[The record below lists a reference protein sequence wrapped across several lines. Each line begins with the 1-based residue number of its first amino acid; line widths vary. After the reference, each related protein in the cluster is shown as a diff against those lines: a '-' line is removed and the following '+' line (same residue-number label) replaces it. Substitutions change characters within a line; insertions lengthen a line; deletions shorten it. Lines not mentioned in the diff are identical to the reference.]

1 MFAGRREGKLR
12 GVEDLEA
19 CVRAMQGATGVGAK
33 DTVLY
38 GRSAGGYLV
47 GTAIV
52 RHPMGELF
60 GGAYVEV
67 PYVDVLRTASNPS
80 LPLTAFEYL
89 EFGDPA
95 RRLADFE
102 FLLRHSPISGLS
114 AEGAPG
120 VRVLCRTALNDKQVF
135 AYESAKWV
143 DALRGTAAAE
153 AAGQPK
159 LLAITAGHG
168 HFVKGH
174 LRDIERAE
182 DYLLIMKNLGSK

>member
-1 MFAGRREGKLR
+1 
-12 GVEDLEA
+12 
-19 CVRAMQGATGVGAK
+19 MQRDTGLGAK
-33 DTVLY
+33 DTVVF

-47 GTAIV
+47 GAAVV
-52 RHPMGELF
+52 RHPMGDLF

-95 RRLADFE
+95 RRVADFE
-102 FLLRHSPISGLS
+102 FLLRHSPISGLG

-120 VRVLCRTALNDKQVF
+120 VRVLCRTALNDKQVY

-143 DALRGTAAAE
+143 DALRGSGGGAD
-153 AAGQPK
+153 K
-159 LLAITAGHG
+159 LLAITAGQG

-174 LRDIERAE
+174 QRDIERAE
-182 DYLLIMKNLGSK
+182 DFLLLTKNLTN

>member
-1 MFAGRREGKLR
+1 
-12 GVEDLEA
+12 
-19 CVRAMQGATGVGAK
+19 MQGAAGVGVGE
-33 DTVLY
+33 TVVF

-47 GTAIV
+47 GAAIV
-52 RHPMGELF
+52 RHPMGDLF

-102 FLLRHSPISGLS
+102 FLLRHSPISGLG

-120 VRVLCRTALNDKQVF
+120 VRVLCRTALNDKQVY
-135 AYESAKWV
+135 AYESAKWM
-143 DALRGTAAAE
+143 DALRGAAAVE
-153 AAGQPK
+153 AVAEGQPK